1 MRGNAG
7 WPGGTAEG
15 GRTARSM
22 WSGIGGMRAS
32 GVRGGGAGEVVVWR
46 RFWVSV
52 VVLLAMVALFGFAGE
67 QDRRDAGVDLTAE
80 VDRVEV
86 VTWLLR

>member
-1 MRGNAG
+1 MRGSAG
-7 WPGGTAEG
+7 WPGGMAEG
-15 GRTARSM
+15 VPTARSM
-22 WSGIGGMRAS
+22 WSDTGGMIAS
-32 GVRGGGAGEVVVWR
+32 GAIGSAGEVVVWR

-52 VVLLAMVALFGFAGE
+52 VVLLAMVVMFGFAGE

-86 VTWLLR
+86 MAWAR

>member
-1 MRGNAG
+1 MRGSAG
-7 WPGGTAEG
+7 LPGGMAGGVPTAG
-15 GRTARSM
+15 SM

-32 GVRGGGAGEVVVWR
+32 GGIGNAGEVVVWR

-52 VVLLAMVALFGFAGE
+52 VVLLAMVVMFGFAGE

-80 VDRVEV
+80 VDRAEV

>member
-1 MRGNAG
+1 MGGNAG

-22 WSGIGGMRAS
+22 WSGIGGMMGN
-32 GVRGGGAGEVVVWR
+32 GVIGSAGEVVVWR

-52 VVLLAMVALFGFAGE
+52 VVLLAMVVMFGFAGE
-67 QDRRDAGVDLTAE
+67 QDRRDDGVDLTAE
-80 VDRVEV
+80 VDRAEV
-86 VTWLLR
+86 MAWAR